1 MKKNYDFSKAVK
13 NPYAK
18 RLQRQLTIK
27 LDEETIAY
35 FQNMAEDLA
44 IPYQTLM
51 NMYLRDCAESRK
63 RVASTLEIGSQ
74 ATRSLDEPAMIGI

>member
-18 RLQRQLTIK
+18 RLKRQLTLQ
-27 LDEETIAY
+27 LDADTFAY
-35 FQNMAEDLA
+35 FQDMAKELA

-51 NMYLRDCAESRK
+51 NMYLRECADSGK
-63 RVASTLEIGSQ
+63 RLRLHWKPTAKPR
-74 ATRSLDEPAMIGI
+74 AA

>member
-18 RLQRQLTIK
+18 RLKRQLTIR
-27 LDEETIAY
+27 LDHETIEY
-35 FQNMAEDLA
+35 FRKMANELE

-51 NMYLRDCAESRK
+51 NMYLRECATSGKRLRLHWKPESAK
-63 RVASTLEIGSQ
+63 RVA
-74 ATRSLDEPAMIGI
+74 